1 MSKEPKL
8 TLVGAGPGDPELI
21 TVKGMKALQQADVVL
36 YDALVHPDLLEYAP
50 EAVHIS
56 VGKRAGKE
64 SVPQDTILELIRES
78 AFKYGHVVRLKG
90 GDPFVFARGF
100 EELEYA
106 TKHGIKTEIVL
117 GISSIMLPG
126 LYGIPLTCRGVN
138 HSFTVVTAT
147 TAQGVLSD
155 DVLIAAEKSPTTI
168 FFMGLSKIDQIVAA
182 YKKYNRSNLPVAI
195 LSRGSLNDDGV
206 LYGNVST
213 IEGLVKEHQPK
224 APALLVFGECA
235 DLNKELEIKNCE
247 LAEEALLV

>member
-1 MSKEPKL
+1 MTKEPKL

-21 TVKGMKALQQADVVL
+21 TVKGMKALQNADVVL

-50 EAVHIS
+50 QAVHIS

-64 SVPQDTILELIRES
+64 SVPQDKILELIRDS
-78 AFKYGHVVRLKG
+78 AFEYGHVVRLKG

-106 TKHGIKTEIVL
+106 TRHGIKTDIVL

-147 TAQGVLSD
+147 TSEGLLSD
-155 DVLIAAEKSPTTI
+155 DVFMAAEKSPTTI
-168 FFMGLSKIDQIVAA
+168 FFMGLGKIDQIAAA
-182 YKKYNRSNLPVAI
+182 YKKFNREDLPVAI
-195 LSRGSLNDDGV
+195 LSRGSHNDDGV

-213 IEGLVKEHQPK
+213 IESLVARHKPK

-235 DLNKELEIKNCE
+235 DLNKELEVKNCE
-247 LAEEALLV
+247 MAEELLLI